1 MSLAT
6 VRGTLGSRADALE
19 RLTATRSEPLDV
31 LVVGGGITGAGAA
44 LDAASRGM
52 RVGLVERGDFASG
65 TSSKS
70 SKLIHGGLRYLEQ
83 REFGLVREASLE
95 RRLLGRLAPHLVQSV
110 PFVIPVTSRLRRA
123 QFGVGLWA
131 YDALSNFRNSKFHR
145 YLDRDE
151 TEELVPALP
160 RGKVRG
166 GFSFYDSKTDDVR
179 LVMENLIQAVRLG
192 AIVVNHAGVV
202 DIEPDEE
209 RVEVKVRDEA
219 TGHDVFVQARRVLV
233 AAGVWT
239 DRVEHLAHADVTLEL
254 RPSKG
259 IHLVFG
265 RDSIPLGEAG
275 AFIPDVAR
283 RRMLFVIPWLDSV
296 LVGTTDTRYQ
306 GDIDAPSVEAE
317 DRAYCLESLN
327 AAFGLDLRDEDISG
341 AYAGLRPLIA
351 GKHGET
357 ADLSRRHRV
366 YEMGPGVYG
375 VTGGK
380 LTTYRRMAAEA
391 VDRIAADLDVSE
403 GSKTR
408 WIKLG
413 CSSLTGVLDPA
424 TARARRMG
432 MDAAVAA
439 NLVRCYG
446 DRALDVLDLA
456 AAEDLTRPLTP
467 GHLPLAVEAIYAARH
482 EMATRLEDVLARRT
496 RLALLDPAG
505 GVGSRSAAAEVLAAE
520 LGWDQAEVRD
530 EVASY
535 RAGVERERGL
545 PLGTAISGTAIS
557 PGPVTPSLRSG

>member
-1 MSLAT
+1 MTRAPA
-6 VRGTLGSRADALE
+6 RGSLGSRARALE
-19 RLTATRSEPLDV
+19 RLGATRSEPLDV
-31 LVVGGGITGAGAA
+31 LIVGGGITGAGAA
-44 LDAASRGM
+44 LDAASRGLS
-52 RVGLVERGDFASG
+52 VGLVERGDFASG

-95 RRLLGRLAPHLVQSV
+95 RRLLGRLAPHLVHSV

-131 YDALSNFRNSKFHR
+131 YDALSTFRNSKFHR

-192 AIVVNHAGVV
+192 AIVVNHSAVV
-202 DIEPDEE
+202 GIEPGEK
-209 RVEVKVRDEA
+209 RVEVEVRDEV
-219 TGHDVFVQARRVLV
+219 TGQDTFVQARRVLV

-239 DRVEHLAHADVTLEL
+239 DRVEHLAHADVNLEL

-259 IHLVFG
+259 IHLVFS

-327 AAFGLDLRDEDISG
+327 AGFGLDLGDDDICG

-366 YEMGPGVYG
+366 YEMGSGVYG

-391 VDRIAADLDVSE
+391 VDRIASDLEVSE

-413 CSSLTGVLDPA
+413 CSSLKGVLDPA

-432 MDAAVAA
+432 MDASVAA

-456 AAEDLTRPLTP
+456 ATEGLTTAMTP
-467 GHLPLAVEAIYAARH
+467 GHLPVAVEAVYAARH
-482 EMATRLEDVLARRT
+482 EMAIRLEDVLARRT
-496 RLALLDPAG
+496 RLALIDPAG
-505 GVGSRSAAAEVLAAE
+505 GVGSGSAAAEVLATE
-520 LGWDQAEVRD
+520 LGWSGAGTRE

-535 RAGVERERGL
+535 RAGLERERGL
-545 PLGTAISGTAIS
+545 PLGTALT
-557 PGPVTPSLRSG
+557 PGPVAPSLRSG

>member
-1 MSLAT
+1 M
-6 VRGTLGSRADALE
+6 RGGLGRRDQALE

-31 LVVGGGITGAGAA
+31 LIVGGGITGAGAA

-52 RVGLVERGDFASG
+52 SVGLVECADFASG

-95 RRLLGRLAPHLVQSV
+95 RRLLGRLAPHLVQPV
-110 PFVIPVTSRLRRA
+110 PFIIPVTSRLRRA

-145 YLDRDE
+145 YLGRDE

-160 RGKVRG
+160 AGKVRG

-179 LVMENLIQAVRLG
+179 LVMENLVQAARLG

-202 DIEPDEE
+202 DIDSGED
-209 RVEVKVRDEA
+209 RVEVKVRDEV
-219 TGHDVFVQARRVLV
+219 TGHDLSVQARRLLV

-239 DRVEHLAHADVTLEL
+239 DQVEHLAHADVNLAI

-259 IHLVFG
+259 IHLVFS
-265 RDSIPLGEAG
+265 RESIPLGDAG
-275 AFIPDVAR
+275 VFIPDVAR

-296 LVGTTDTRYQ
+296 LVGTTDTHYE

-317 DRAYCLESLN
+317 DRAYCIESLN
-327 AAFGLDLRDEDISG
+327 ASFGLDLTDEDICG
-341 AYAGLRPLIA
+341 AFAGLRPLIA
-351 GKHGET
+351 GKRGET

-366 YEMGPGVYG
+366 YEMGPGIFG

-380 LTTYRRMAAEA
+380 MTTYRRMAAKA
-391 VDRIAADLDVSE
+391 VDRIASDLDVS
-403 GSKTR
+403 GDSKTR

-413 CSSLTGVLDPA
+413 CASLKGVLDPA

-432 MDAAVAA
+432 LDAAVAA

-456 AAEDLTRPLTP
+456 ATEDLTQPMTP
-467 GHLPLAVEAIYAARH
+467 GHLPLAVEAIYLARR
-482 EMATRLEDVLARRT
+482 EMAVHLDDVLARRT
-496 RLALLDPAG
+496 RLALIDPAG
-505 GVGSRSAAAEVLAAE
+505 GVGPGAAAPEIMGAE
-520 LGWDQAEVRD
+520 LGWDESVEGD
-530 EVASY
+530 EVAKY
-535 RAGVERERGL
+535 RARLERERGL
-545 PLGTAISGTAIS
+545 PLGSAMA
-557 PGPVTPSLRSG
+557 PGPVAPSIRSG

>member
-1 MSLAT
+1 M
-6 VRGTLGSRADALE
+6 RGGLGTRERALE
-19 RLTATRSEPLDV
+19 RLAASTADPLDV

-52 RVGLVERGDFASG
+52 RVGLVEKADFASG

-95 RRLLGRLAPHLVQSV
+95 RQLLMRLAPHLVEPL

-131 YDALSNFRNSKFHR
+131 YDALSSFRNSKFHR
-145 YLDRDE
+145 YLDREE
-151 TEELVPALP
+151 TEALVPALP

-179 LVMENLIQAVRLG
+179 LVMENLIQAERLG
-192 AIVVNHAGVV
+192 AVIVNHAGVAAMR
-202 DIEPDEE
+202 PDEE
-209 RVEVKVRDEA
+209 RVQVIVRDE
-219 TGHDVFVQARRVLV
+219 GLGDELEVHARRVLV

-239 DRVEHLAHADVTLEL
+239 DRVEELANAHANLPL

-265 RDSIPLGEAG
+265 RDALPLGDAG
-275 AFIPDVAR
+275 AFIPDVDR
-283 RRMLFVIPWLDSV
+283 KRMLFVIPWLDSV
-296 LVGTTDTRYQ
+296 LVGTTDTHYE
-306 GDIDAPSVEAE
+306 GDIDAPEVEPE
-317 DRAYCLESLN
+317 DRRYCLDSLN
-327 AAFGLDLRDEDISG
+327 AAFNLDLDESDIVG

-351 GKHGET
+351 DKHGET

-366 YEMGPGVYG
+366 YGMAPGIYG

-380 LTTYRRMAAEA
+380 MTTYRRMASEA
-391 VDRIAADLDVSE
+391 VDEIARDLDVDQD
-403 GSKTR
+403 SKTH

-413 CSSLTGVLDPA
+413 CSSLKGVLEPA

-432 MDAAVAA
+432 MDADVAV

-446 DRALDVLDLA
+446 DRALDVLDVA
-456 AAEDLTRPLTP
+456 AAEDLAQ
-467 GHLPLAVEAIYAARH
+467 PLARGHPVLAAEAIYLARN
-482 EMATRLEDVLARRT
+482 EMAVHLDDVLERRT
-496 RLALLDPAG
+496 RLALTDAAG
-505 GVGSRSAAAEVLAAE
+505 GVGAHSLAPEILGAE
-520 LGWDQAEVRD
+520 LGWDEATTRSEI
-530 EVASY
+530 ESY
-535 RAGVERERGL
+535 VTGIEHERGL
-545 PLGTAISGTAIS
+545 PMGRETA
-557 PGPVTPSLRSG
+557 PGPVAPSARSG

>member
-1 MSLAT
+1 VSPASGL
-6 VRGTLGSRADALE
+6 GTRERALE
-19 RLTATRSEPLDV
+19 RLAASRSEPLDV
-31 LVVGGGITGAGAA
+31 LIVGGGITGAGAA

-52 RVGLVERGDFASG
+52 RVGLVERVDFASG

-131 YDALSNFRNSKFHR
+131 YDALATFRNSKFHR
-145 YLDRDE
+145 YLDREE

-179 LVMENLIQAVRLG
+179 LVMENLVQAVRLG
-192 AIVVNHAGVV
+192 AVVVNHAGVV
-202 DIEPDEE
+202 GLAPDDE
-209 RVEVKVRDEA
+209 RVEVKVRDEV
-219 TGHDVFVQARRVLV
+219 TDHDVFVHARRVLV

-239 DRVEHLAHADVTLEL
+239 DQVEHLAHADVNLEL

-259 IHLVFG
+259 IHLVFS
-265 RDSIPLGEAG
+265 RDSIPLSDAG

-296 LVGTTDTRYQ
+296 LVGTTDTRYE
-306 GDIDAPSVEAE
+306 GDIDAPSVEPE

-327 AAFGLDLRDEDISG
+327 AAFGLDLSERDVSG
-341 AYAGLRPLIA
+341 AFAGLRPLIA

-391 VDRIAADLDVSE
+391 VDKIASDLDVSE
-403 GSKTR
+403 DSKTR

-413 CSSLTGVLDPA
+413 CASLTGALDPA
-424 TARARRMG
+424 TARARRLG
-432 MDAAVAA
+432 MDPSVAA

-456 AAEDLTRPLTP
+456 AAEDLTQPLVA
-467 GHLPLAVEAIYAARH
+467 GHPPVAAEALYTARH
-482 EMATRLEDVLARRT
+482 EMAVHLGDVLARRT
-496 RLALLDPAG
+496 RLALVDPAG
-505 GVGSRSAAAEVLAAE
+505 GAGPRAPAPEIMGAE
-520 LGWDQAEVRD
+520 LGWDADAVRD
-530 EVASY
+530 EIASY
-535 RAGVERERGL
+535 RAELERERGL
-545 PLGTAISGTAIS
+545 PLGDAVAPS
-557 PGPVTPSLRSG
+557 PSPSSATTG